1 MRLGGDRS
9 QDLFGL
15 GMSAVTETASV
26 TVLVALASGAGAF
39 GGAAFSTWWTH
50 RTGEQQRRREQQQRD
65 AATIGPVMGLLADAD
80 PQRLTMNLRRD
91 PMEQAAINTA
101 LGDRLDQLVGQLL
114 VMAAGHPDDTVRASC
129 RELSVSLRNAH
140 ISAMYAV
147 TDFLSNRQV
156 TGSLKTAKDDHDTAR
171 RVVERLLEEV
181 ARYGSGRRQVT
192 SDRWRRRLRPLTLG
206 TRRPAPGADSNGAA
220 GDPRA

>member
-1 MRLGGDRS
+1 
-9 QDLFGL
+9 
-15 GMSAVTETASV
+15 MSAVTETASV

-91 PMEQAAINTA
+91 PMEQAAIN
-101 LGDRLDQLVGQLL
+101 RLDQFVGQLL

-192 SDRWRRRLRPLTLG
+192 SDRWGRRLRPLTPS